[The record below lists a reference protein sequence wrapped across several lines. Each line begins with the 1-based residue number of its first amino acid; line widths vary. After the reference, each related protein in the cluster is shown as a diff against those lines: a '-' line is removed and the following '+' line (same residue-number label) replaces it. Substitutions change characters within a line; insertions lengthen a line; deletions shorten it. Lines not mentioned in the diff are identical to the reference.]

1 MQWPPQT
8 QPAGLKAGR
17 GGGSGRRAASEA
29 PYALQR
35 GFTAAK
41 DLHQI
46 VHLLRTKGTAPSS
59 MPVTRTAAAPP
70 AAVVKAAGAAA
81 RARRSRNQMPSLREA
96 LPLLLLLLLLGLGG
110 AAYVLFE
117 QGWFGRMAKLIS
129 GRTSGGRTTAQKNA
143 AEEIINSQAVRDA
156 LKGEGVG
163 LAQQPAVA
171 DADVVK
177 FKEQAVPLIHSF
189 LFSKYDL
196 FASSKLTFRDM
207 KEHLSGKLGMP
218 YEQLKA
224 DELSNVIEDA
234 VDNVTN
240 ECRAGK
246 TPRDE
251 CAAKI
256 GFVL

>member
-1 MQWPPQT
+1 MLVAVAARWLNLHP
-8 QPAGLKAGR
+8 
-17 GGGSGRRAASEA
+17 GSARSQRSASCSCM
-29 PYALQR
+29 YTCIQR
-35 GFTAAK
+35 GENRLFCTRVAGG
-41 DLHQI
+41 H
-46 VHLLRTKGTAPSS
+46 RRRPSH

-70 AAVVKAAGAAA
+70 AAVTKAAGAAA

-129 GRTSGGRTTAQKNA
+129 RRTSGGRTAAQKNA
-143 AEEIINSQAVRDA
+143 AEEIVNSQAVRDA

>member
-1 MQWPPQT
+1 MAIWIPEDAKVIVQGIT
-8 QPAGLKAGR
+8 GR
-17 GGGSGRRAASEA
+17 QGTFHADKMVE
-29 PYALQR
+29 Y
-35 GFTAAK
+35 
-41 DLHQI
+41 
-46 VHLLRTKGTAPSS
+46 GTAIVGGCTPGKGGQTVELQGRDF
-59 MPVTRTAAAPP
+59 PVWNSVRDAIEATDADATVIYVPP
-70 AAVVKAAGAAA
+70 PFAG
-81 RARRSRNQMPSLREA
+81 EA
-96 LPLLLLLLLLGLGG
+96 IM
-110 AAYVLFE
+110 E
-117 QGWFGRMAKLIS
+117 
-129 GRTSGGRTTAQKNA
+129 A
-143 AEEIINSQAVRDA
+143 AEAFDA

-163 LAQQPAVA
+163 LAQEPAVA
-171 DADVVK
+171 DAEVVK

-207 KEHLSGKLGMP
+207 KEHLSSELGMP
-218 YEQLKA
+218 YERLKA

-256 GFVL
+256 GYVLQ

>member
-1 MQWPPQT
+1 
-8 QPAGLKAGR
+8 
-17 GGGSGRRAASEA
+17 
-29 PYALQR
+29 
-35 GFTAAK
+35 
-41 DLHQI
+41 
-46 VHLLRTKGTAPSS
+46 
-59 MPVTRTAAAPP
+59 MPVTHRAPPPP
-70 AAVVKAAGAAA
+70 AAVAKAASAAA
-81 RARRSRNQMPSLREA
+81 RARRSRNQMPTLREA

-110 AAYVLFE
+110 VSYVLFE
-117 QGWFGRMAKLIS
+117 QGWFGRMAKLVSQRAS
-129 GRTSGGRTTAQKNA
+129 GERTAAKDKA
-143 AEEIINSQAVRDA
+143 ALAEEIINSQAVRDA

-163 LAQQPAVA
+163 LAQEPAVA
-171 DADVVK
+171 DAEVVK

-207 KEHLSGKLGMP
+207 KEHLSSELGMP
-218 YEQLKA
+218 YERLKA

-256 GFVL
+256 GYVLPV